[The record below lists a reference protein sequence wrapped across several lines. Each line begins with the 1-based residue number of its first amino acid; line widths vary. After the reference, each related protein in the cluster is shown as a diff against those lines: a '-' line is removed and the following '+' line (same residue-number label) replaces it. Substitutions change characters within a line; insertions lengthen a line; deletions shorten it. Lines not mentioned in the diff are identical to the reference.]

1 MTNYISTSNTQHK
14 NYSEAAALQVLI
26 RQLRL
31 ALVEMNDHFDDPDYL
46 IAPDINIVVGGV
58 STAFSL
64 GGPQAQAIYTFV
76 NSIAEENGYCVDLK
90 EHTVT
95 E

>member
-1 MTNYISTSNTQHK
+1 MSNFISTSNTQHK

-26 RQLRL
+26 RQLRS
-31 ALVEMNDHFDDPDYL
+31 ALRELNDHFDDPDYAV
-46 IAPDINIVVGGV
+46 APDIIITVGGV
-58 STAFSL
+58 SVAFTL
-64 GGPQAQAIYTFV
+64 GGPQAQALYTFV
-76 NSIAEENGYCVDLK
+76 DSIAAENGYCVDLK

>member
-1 MTNYISTSNTQHK
+1 MTNYISTCNTHHK

-26 RQLRL
+26 EQLHL
-31 ALVEMNDHFDDPDYL
+31 ALEEMNDHFDDADYL

-58 STAFSL
+58 STAFYL
-64 GGPQAQAIYTFV
+64 GGPQSAAIHNFV
-76 NSIAEENGYCVDLK
+76 NSIAEENGYCVDLI
-90 EHTVT
+90 ERTVT